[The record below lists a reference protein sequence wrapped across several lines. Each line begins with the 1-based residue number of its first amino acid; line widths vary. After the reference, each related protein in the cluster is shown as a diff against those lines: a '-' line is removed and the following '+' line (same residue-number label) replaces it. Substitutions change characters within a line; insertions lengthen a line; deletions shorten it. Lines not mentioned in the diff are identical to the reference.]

1 MKKTVL
7 FLSLLCS
14 QWVGAQQRGAYV
26 VWDNGASIAP
36 PPQEKRYALV
46 IGNNA
51 YQYIGKLR
59 NAVSDATLMTS
70 TLRSVGFEVETVTN
84 GTRSEMVA
92 ALRRL
97 GKKAAGQHT
106 VALFYYSGHGLQV
119 RDENWLVPVDALADS
134 PADVANACVGLS
146 SVTIQLEQA
155 NTGTNLV
162 VLDACRNNPFPYGR
176 NAGGGLTAP
185 KNVPSGTYIAFSTA
199 PNTTAADGSGSNS
212 PYTLALSKA
221 MQMPNLEIE
230 KAFKW
235 IRVEV
240 KATGQTPWENS
251 SLEGEFYFKPVQVA
265 PVAPTVQPTPKDE
278 PTVQPTPKYEPP
290 APRVEPAPTPSVAKR
305 DFTETAT
312 GASFAMKYVSG
323 NTFQMGSTDAYAGD
337 DEKPVHTVRVGDFH
351 MGQYE
356 VTVGEYLKFC
366 EATNGNWPMWL
377 EKWSSYHI
385 ETGSDKHYFDK
396 GYRRIGSENLP
407 IVGVSWDNAVAYCK
421 WLSSTTGKTYRLPT
435 EAEWEYAA
443 RGGQSYRYSG
453 NNDAN
458 QVGWNNSNSGGKPH
472 PVGQKSANGY
482 GLHDMSGN
490 VLEWC
495 SDWYDEKFY
504 SNIAATAAN
513 PTNTATGTF
522 RVVRGGNWQQHAVY
536 GCIED
541 RDYSCEACRLSTQG
555 FRVVAFP

>member
-26 VWDNGASIAP
+26 VSDNGASIAP

-70 TLRSVGFEVETVTN
+70 TLRSVGFEVETITN

-119 RDENWLVPVDALADS
+119 RDENWLVPVDALAES
-134 PADVANACVGLS
+134 PADVADACVGLS
-146 SVTIQLEQA
+146 SVTSQLEQA
-155 NTGTNLV
+155 KTGTNLV

-199 PNTTAADGSGSNS
+199 PNTTAADGSGGNS

-221 MQMPNLEIE
+221 MQIPNLEIE
-230 KAFKW
+230 KAFKR

-251 SLEGEFYFKPVQVA
+251 SLEGEFYFKPVQVV
-265 PVAPTVQPTPKDE
+265 PVAPTVQPTP
-278 PTVQPTPKYEPP
+278 QYQPP
-290 APRVEPAPTPSVAKR
+290 APRVEPAPVPAKPLVPANMLLIAAP
-305 DFTETAT
+305 TSAYK
-312 GASFAMKYVSG
+312 MG
-323 NTFQMGSTDAYAGD
+323 NVFDAK
-337 DEKPVHTVRVGDFH
+337 E
-351 MGQYE
+351 
-356 VTVGEYLKFC
+356 
-366 EATNGNWPMWL
+366 
-377 EKWSSYHI
+377 
-385 ETGSDKHYFDK
+385 GSDNETTHSVSLKPFVMDK
-396 GYRRIGSENLP
+396 YETTFAEY
-407 IVGVSWDNAVAYCK
+407 DAFCDA
-421 WLSSTTGKTYRLPT
+421 TGKTKPSDEDWGRGSHPVLNVSWFDACEYANWRSRQAGKTPCYTISGEKVTCNWSANGFRLPT

-443 RGGQSYRYSG
+443 SWNPNTNTKTRFGNGKDIADPAEMNFNGSNDSKKDFSVVGEFRFKTLPVGSFAPNGHGLYDMAGNLWEWCWDWYGTYDNATGKPIDNPTGAVTGSYRVYRGGS
-453 NNDAN
+453 
-458 QVGWNNSNSGGKPH
+458 
-472 PVGQKSANGY
+472 
-482 GLHDMSGN
+482 
-490 VLEWC
+490 
-495 SDWYDEKFY
+495 
-504 SNIAATAAN
+504 
-513 PTNTATGTF
+513 
-522 RVVRGGNWQQHAVY
+522 RGGDPG
-536 GCIED
+536 GC
-541 RDYSCEACRLSTQG
+541 RAACRNADAPAYRDPYLG
-555 FRVVAFP
+555 FRLVALL

>member
-51 YQYIGKLR
+51 YQYISKLR

-119 RDENWLVPVDALADS
+119 RDENWLVPVDALAES
-134 PADVANACVGLS
+134 PADVADACVGLS
-146 SVTIQLEQA
+146 SVTSQLEQA

-199 PNTTAADGSGSNS
+199 PNTTASDGSGSNS
-212 PYTLALSKA
+212 PYTLALSQA

-230 KAFKW
+230 KAFKR

-265 PVAPTVQPTPKDE
+265 PVAPTVQPTP
-278 PTVQPTPKYEPP
+278 QYQPP
-290 APRVEPAPTPSVAKR
+290 APRVEPAPAPSPAKR
-305 DFTETAT
+305 DFTESAT
-312 GASFAMKYVSG
+312 GVSFSMKYISG
-323 NTFQMGSTDAYAGD
+323 NSFKMGSNDGKS
-337 DEKPVHTVRVGDFH
+337 DEKPVHKVRVDDFH
-351 MGQYE
+351 MGKYE

-366 EATNGNWPMWL
+366 QETNSNWPDWL
-377 EKWSSYHI
+377 EKGSDYHV
-385 ETGSDKHYFDK
+385 ETGSNKWYYDI
-396 GYRRIGSENLP
+396 GYRRTGSENLP
-407 IVGVSWDNAVAYCK
+407 IIGVSWDDAVAYCQ
-421 WLSSTTGKTYRLPT
+421 WLSRTTGKTYRLPT
-435 EAEWEYAA
+435 EAEWEYSA
-443 RGGQSYRYSG
+443 RGGENYKYAGSNDVKSTAWYR
-453 NNDAN
+453 D
-458 QVGWNNSNSGGKPH
+458 NSDSKPH
-472 PVGQKSANGY
+472 IVGQKQANGF
-482 GLHDMSGN
+482 GLHDMAGN
-490 VLEWC
+490 VSEWC
-495 SDWYDEKFY
+495 ADYYSDYNTNSQ
-504 SNIAATAAN
+504 SNPISAAS
-513 PTNTATGTF
+513 GSR
-522 RVVRGGNWQQHAVY
+522 RVYRGGDWHGYA
-536 GCIED
+536 ED
-541 RDYSCEACRLSTQG
+541 CRVSDRQRFKIVPGSWGSGLG
-555 FRVVAFP
+555 FRVVCPLQ

>member
-26 VWDNGASIAP
+26 VSDNGASIAP

-59 NAVSDATLMTS
+59 NAVSDATLMTL

-97 GKKAAGQHT
+97 GKRAAGQHT

-119 RDENWLVPVDALADS
+119 RDENWLVPVDALAES
-134 PADVANACVGLS
+134 PADVADACVGLS
-146 SVTIQLEQA
+146 SVTSQLEQA

-176 NAGGGLTAP
+176 NAGGGLIAP

-199 PNTTAADGSGSNS
+199 PSTTASDGSGSNS
-212 PYTLALSKA
+212 PYTLALSQA
-221 MQMPNLEIE
+221 VQMPNLAIE
-230 KAFKW
+230 QAFKQ
-235 IRVEV
+235 IRVAV

-265 PVAPTVQPTPKDE
+265 PAVVVTPTVQPTP
-278 PTVQPTPKYEPP
+278 VYQPP
-290 APRVEPAPTPSVAKR
+290 APRVEPAPTPSPAKR
-305 DFTETAT
+305 DFTESST
-312 GASFAMKYVSG
+312 GVSFAMKYLAG
-323 NTFQMGSTDAYAGD
+323 NSFQMGSTDGSD

-351 MGQYE
+351 MGKYE

-366 EATNGNWPMWL
+366 EATNGNWPAWL
-377 EKWSSYHI
+377 EKGSSYHV
-385 ETGSDKHYFDK
+385 ETGSDKHYADK
-396 GYRRIGSENLP
+396 GYRRTGSENLP

-443 RGGQSYRYSG
+443 RGGQSYAYSG
-453 NNDAN
+453 GNDAN
-458 QVGWNNSNSGGKPH
+458 QVGWNGSNGGGKPH
-472 PVGQKSANGY
+472 PVGGKASNGY
-482 GLHDMSGN
+482 GLYDMSGN
-490 VLEWC
+490 VWEWC
-495 SDWYDEKFY
+495 ADLYDANFY
-504 SNIAATAAN
+504 SNAAATAVN
-513 PTNTATGTF
+513 PTNTTTGAY
-522 RVVRGGNWQQHAVY
+522 RVLRGGSWGDGASSCRVA
-536 GCIED
+536 D
-541 RDYSCEACRLSTQG
+541 RGRNNPSRRINYYG
-555 FRVVAFP
+555 FRVVSFP